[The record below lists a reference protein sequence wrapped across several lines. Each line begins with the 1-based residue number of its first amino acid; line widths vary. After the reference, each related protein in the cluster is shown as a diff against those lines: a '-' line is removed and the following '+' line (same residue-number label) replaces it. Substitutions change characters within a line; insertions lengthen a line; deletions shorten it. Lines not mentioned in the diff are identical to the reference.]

1 MKKHTLNRK
10 LYTKR
15 DFCFKRGTFSGNL
28 NQRCSNFP
36 YLTTCPMGRL
46 WLGGGGYTAGDN
58 NIGATK

>member
-1 MKKHTLNRK
+1 MNKKFKNHIQK
-10 LYTKR
+10 EC
-15 DFCFKRGTFSGNL
+15 FCFKRGSFSCNL

-58 NIGATK
+58 NICT